1 MKNDIFE
8 EKNIYPHDE
17 KIENHFKDFYNSVY
31 VAFLPFFKIENHLS
45 KNNNYKKSE
54 RITFEQAKKELD
66 ILKNIQES
74 NAEIFSYSNQ
84 DYPTTAEIYNNGEIV
99 SWKNIVK
106 EIDLKDITELNKAL
120 RTSIGA
126 LKKIFRKP
134 ELSEKLNT
142 YTEKN
147 NIWHPTE
154 GNFDV
159 FSKIGI
165 YRIFKMF
172 NKNEILIVDE
182 FYENNNV
189 ITLNELTEYEFIEKI
204 EYGDYYIYSVDKEI
218 LFTIEWD
225 SFFFLIATDKNK
237 MEKIIEAKYFEG
249 FLCDSKTTHNWDYFD
264 GELEE
269 LLEIEKKQKKI
280 TKNKNWWKF
289 WN

>member
-1 MKNDIFE
+1 MKNEIFE
-8 EKNIYPHDE
+8 EKDIYPHGE
-17 KIENHFKDFYNSVY
+17 KFENHFKDLYNSVY
-31 VAFLPFFKIENHLS
+31 VAFLPFFRIENHLS

-54 RITFEQAKKELD
+54 KITFEQARKELD
-66 ILKNIQES
+66 ILKNIQEP

-84 DYPTTAEIYNNGEIV
+84 DYPTTLEIYNNGEIV
-99 SWKNIVK
+99 SWKNILN
-106 EIDLKDITELNKAL
+106 EISLKDESELNKAL

-126 LKKIFRKP
+126 LREIFRKP
-134 ELSEKLNT
+134 KLSEKLNI

-165 YRIFKMF
+165 YRVFKMF

-182 FYENNNV
+182 FYENINKV
-189 ITLNELTEYEFIEKI
+189 KLNELTEYEFIE
-204 EYGDYYIYSVDKEI
+204 EFGHSDCYIYSVDKEI

-225 SFFFLIATDKNK
+225 SFFFLIATDKNI

-249 FLCDSKTTHNWDYFD
+249 FLCDSKTTHNWDYLD

-269 LLEIEKKQKKI
+269 LLETEKKQNKK
-280 TKNKNWWKF
+280 TENKKWWEF